1 MLRFFEQKVFGFV
14 KTKYFLFEI
23 RMLDAETEVQKHGDV
38 TRGAEIALSLLF
50 CLLVI
55 SSLRRSFRGAHG
67 GS

>member
-1 MLRFFEQKVFGFV
+1 
-14 KTKYFLFEI
+14 
-23 RMLDAETEVQKHGDV
+23 MLDAETEVPKHGDV